1 MANRKKINLSDAA
14 GAFMERFSRVQQDTV
29 HYQKQ
34 VMALFQEV
42 RSANL
47 TSERFYSELMKMNE
61 AALQLI
67 HQNALLAAMVA
78 QTEMLPIPADRM
90 ADLQMIGE
98 AILQL
103 DEVSY
108 LALAGHIINA
118 PPEVVRQALVEIK
131 ARCGPEFIE
140 QLRTILGDL

>member
-14 GAFMERFSRVQQDTV
+14 DAFMRRFSRVQQDTV

-47 TSERFYSELMKMNE
+47 TSERFSGELMKMNE

-118 PPEVVRQALVEIK
+118 PPEVVRQAFVEIK
-131 ARCGPEFIE
+131 DRCGPEFIE
-140 QLRTILGDL
+140 QLKAVMDDL